1 MGANVV
7 PISSRRCCCRPIGTA
22 RRQPERILMNQLI
35 IMISINYKAESLG
48 VIHSIRRVNRIV
60 VEEFIVGLH
69 IRL

>member
-1 MGANVV
+1 
-7 PISSRRCCCRPIGTA
+7 
-22 RRQPERILMNQLI
+22 MNQLI